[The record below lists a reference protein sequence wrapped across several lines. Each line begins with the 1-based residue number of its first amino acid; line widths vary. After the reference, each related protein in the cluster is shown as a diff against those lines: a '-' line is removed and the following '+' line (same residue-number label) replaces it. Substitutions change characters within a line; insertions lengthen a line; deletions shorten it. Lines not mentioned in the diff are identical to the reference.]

1 MRDMSIHPLERL
13 RAARQSWPFGN
24 VVEIEGPSG
33 IAGFMVD
40 MFFEHTDESIMAGEI
55 ERFQEIESQYLD
67 MNGLLLSDKERP
79 TGKLNRLPTEFYA
92 HQLLE
97 VDASDPASVYA
108 FARSWGL
115 PFSPL
120 RYSPHCICPEGFAV
134 DEALEAIEGTRRLE
148 SDYSVLYSGR
158 IISQAEAAST
168 IELLQMVVEQLFAVV
183 RAELSGR
190 ASQDG
195 LCVDPI
201 NAVSCNIY
209 VLDYFPCSNRTIPGY
224 VPLGTLTSAIANQII
239 DVVNDR
245 AEWKVCACEGCEKP
259 FKHKQTDRR
268 NPDSK
273 AQFCCQKCAERQ
285 RKRNQR
291 ANSARLGVLG

>member
-1 MRDMSIHPLERL
+1 
-13 RAARQSWPFGN
+13 
-24 VVEIEGPSG
+24 
-33 IAGFMVD
+33 MVD
-40 MFFEHTDESIMAGEI
+40 MFLEHTDDSILADEI
-55 ERFQEIESQYLD
+55 KRFQAIESQYLD
-67 MNGLLLSDKERP
+67 MNGLLLPDDERP

-97 VDASDPASVYA
+97 VDVSDRASVYV
-108 FARSWGL
+108 FVRSWGL

-120 RYSPHCICPEGFAV
+120 RYNPHCICPDGFAV

-148 SDYSVLYSGR
+148 LDYPALYSRR
-158 IISQAEAAST
+158 IISQAEAVST
-168 IELLQMVVEQLFAVV
+168 IKLFQMIVEQLFTVV
-183 RAELSGR
+183 RAELSGQ

-201 NAVSCNIY
+201 NAVSCNGF
-209 VLDYFPCSNRTIPGY
+209 VLDYRPCSDRFTAGY
-224 VPLGTLTSAIANQII
+224 VPLGMLTSAIANQII
-239 DVVNDR
+239 EVVNDR
-245 AEWKVCACEGCEKP
+245 AEWKICACEGCEKP
-259 FKHKQTDRR
+259 FKHKQTDRK